1 MNEQTEIKAEKKKS
15 NKKLYILL
23 AVVVAI
29 IAIVLGNKIS
39 DSIDSKKTGGPLDIQ
54 TYFSDFDSNAMLAE
68 KKYIGNR
75 YSITGKIKEI
85 QRTLTT
91 TVVWI
96 NVSEFDYRLNFQ
108 EKFEFIPYD
117 EDDISNLKVGQ
128 TITATGTLIKLP
140 SYGGGTF
147 ENSVFY
153 IE

>member
-1 MNEQTEIKAEKKKS
+1 MNELTENQTVKKKS

-39 DSIDSKKTGGPLDIQ
+39 DSIDSKKTGEPLDIQ
-54 TYFSDFDSNAMLAE
+54 TYFSDFDSNRKVAE

-75 YSITGKIKEI
+75 YSITGEIKEI
-85 QRTLTT
+85 SQYRTSTQ
-91 TVVWI
+91 VKI
-96 NVSEFDYRLNFQ
+96 EVSEVGYRLNFQ
-108 EKFEFIPYD
+108 ELFFFTPYD
-117 EDDISNLKVGQ
+117 EDDILNLKVGQ

-140 SYGGGTF
+140 GYGGGTF